1 VCVCV
6 CVCERERERERER
19 EVLMEYCLIVYFILG
34 ARASVYLGKVIDD
47 FAGSAAKS
55 WGEASSLNFHICAGS
70 SL

>member
-1 VCVCV
+1 
-6 CVCERERERERER
+6 
-19 EVLMEYCLIVYFILG
+19 MEYCLIVYFILG

-47 FAGSAAKS
+47 FAGSAPKS